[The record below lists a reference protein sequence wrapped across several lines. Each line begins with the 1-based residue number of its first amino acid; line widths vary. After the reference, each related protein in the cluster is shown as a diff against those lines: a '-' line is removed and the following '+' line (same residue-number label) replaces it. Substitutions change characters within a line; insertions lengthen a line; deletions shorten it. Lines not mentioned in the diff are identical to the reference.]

1 MWISRVDWDIVLAG
15 VAKVVKGVKMKPSLS
30 AVVTSARRNL
40 RRVATSV
47 RPTWATERDP
57 ILKNNLFL
65 LNFKTKS

>member
-15 VAKVVKGVKMKPSLS
+15 VAKVVKGVKMKPSLF

-47 RPTWATERDP
+47 RLTWATEQGP
-57 ILKNNLFL
+57 ILKNNLSL